1 MQYIRNAGKRV
12 MLTGAFTSFWELK
25 WRARG
30 MYQKRMAA
38 CGRDETKTFDTNI
51 DLSLQCN
58 SYISLLPMNVNCE
71 KCPSSLLLTLYL
83 HLLDMRVTPT
93 WSGAHMA
100 LKGIISTMK
109 KNVRGYNTLCLCYVI
124 ITLYNAHKV
133 HKLWQEE
140 LIKGCS

>member
-1 MQYIRNAGKRV
+1 
-12 MLTGAFTSFWELK
+12 
-25 WRARG
+25 

-71 KCPSSLLLTLYL
+71 KCQSSLLLTLYL

-93 WSGAHMA
+93 
-100 LKGIISTMK
+100 
-109 KNVRGYNTLCLCYVI
+109 
-124 ITLYNAHKV
+124 
-133 HKLWQEE
+133 
-140 LIKGCS
+140 